1 MNIFNVI
8 NETKLIPLTTI
19 TSREDVEP
27 LCEVLIEA
35 SIPLIE
41 ITLRDE
47 RTLDVID
54 EFNKFPEVH
63 LGVGTIRSESH
74 IDLAIN
80 ASASFL
86 ISPGYSENL
95 LNYAKQKNIPLIP
108 GVQTPSEII
117 KANEAGFSTLKF
129 FPAELSGGVSRLNAY
144 KSVFPDI
151 KFIPTG
157 GITYENTLSYLTL
170 DNVVAVGASAL
181 IPSDLIK
188 SKSWKEIKNKL
199 EKSKELISNC

>member
-1 MNIFNVI
+1 MSVFNII

-27 LCEVLIEA
+27 LCEVLTEA
-35 SIPLIE
+35 SIPIIE

-47 RTLDVID
+47 RTLDIID
-54 EFNKFPEVH
+54 EFKKFPEVH

-86 ISPGYSENL
+86 ITPGYSENL

-108 GVQTPSEII
+108 GVQTPSEIM
-117 KANEAGFSTLKF
+117 KANEAGLSTLKF
-129 FPAELSGGVSRLNAY
+129 FPAELSGGVDRLKAY
-144 KSVFPDI
+144 KSVFSDI

-157 GITYENTLSYLTL
+157 GITNGNALSYLAL
-170 DNVVAVGASAL
+170 DNVIAVRSSAL
-181 IPSDLIK
+181 ISPDLIN
-188 SKSWKEIKNKL
+188 SKSWSEIKNNLK
-199 EKSKELISNC
+199 ESKELITKS

>member
-8 NETKLIPLTTI
+8 DETKLIPLTTI

-27 LCEVLIEA
+27 LCEVLVEA

-41 ITLRDE
+41 ITLRDH
-47 RTLDVID
+47 RTLDIID

-117 KANEAGFSTLKF
+117 KANEAGLSTLKF
-129 FPAELSGGVSRLNAY
+129 FPAELSGGVDRLKAY
-144 KSVFPDI
+144 RSVFSDI

-157 GITYENTLSYLTL
+157 GITNENALSYLAL

-181 IPSDLIK
+181 ISPDLVK
-188 SKSWKEIKNKL
+188 SKSWSEIKNNLK
-199 EKSKELISNC
+199 ESKELITKS

>member
-1 MNIFNVI
+1 MSILNII

-27 LCEVLIEA
+27 LCEVLVEA

-41 ITLRDE
+41 ITLRDK
-47 RTLDVID
+47 RTLDIID

-86 ISPGYSENL
+86 ITPGFSDNL
-95 LNYAKQKNIPLIP
+95 SNYAKQKNIALIP
-108 GVQTPSEII
+108 GVQTPSEIM
-117 KANEAGFSTLKF
+117 KANEVGLTTLKF
-129 FPAELSGGVSRLNAY
+129 FPAELSGGVNRLKAY
-144 KSVFPDI
+144 KSVFSDI

-157 GITYENTLSYLTL
+157 GITNENALSYLAL
-170 DNVVAVGASAL
+170 DNVIAVGASAL
-181 IPSDLIK
+181 ISPDLIK
-188 SKSWKEIKNKL
+188 SKSWSEIKNNLKDL
-199 EKSKELISNC
+199 KELITKS

>member
-1 MNIFNVI
+1 MSIFNII

-27 LCEVLIEA
+27 LCEVLVEA

-41 ITLRDE
+41 ITLRDK

-95 LNYAKQKNIPLIP
+95 LNYAKQNNIPLIP
-108 GVQTPSEII
+108 GVQTPSEIM
-117 KANEAGFSTLKF
+117 KANEAGLSTLKF
-129 FPAELSGGVSRLNAY
+129 FPAELSGGVDRLKAY
-144 KSVFPDI
+144 KSVFSDI

-157 GITYENTLSYLTL
+157 GITNENALSYLAL
-170 DNVVAVGASAL
+170 DNVMAVGASAL
-181 IPSDLIK
+181 ISPDLVN
-188 SKSWKEIKNKL
+188 SKSWSEIKNNLK
-199 EKSKELISNC
+199 KSKELITKS

>member
-8 NETKLIPLTTI
+8 TETKLIPLTTI

-27 LCEVLIEA
+27 LCEVLVEA
-35 SIPLIE
+35 SIPLVE

-47 RTLDVID
+47 RTLDIID
-54 EFNKFPEVH
+54 EFKKFPEVY

-86 ISPGYSENL
+86 ITPGYSENL
-95 LNYAKQKNIPLIP
+95 LNYAKQKNMPLIP
-108 GVQTPSEII
+108 GVQTPSEIM
-117 KANEAGFSTLKF
+117 KANEAGLSTLKF
-129 FPAELSGGVSRLNAY
+129 FPAELSGGVDRLKAY
-144 KSVFPDI
+144 KSVFSDI

-157 GITYENTLSYLTL
+157 GITNKNALSYLAL
-170 DNVVAVGASAL
+170 DNVSAVGASAL
-181 IPSDLIK
+181 ISPDLVH
-188 SKSWKEIKNKL
+188 SKSWSEIKSNLKN
-199 EKSKELISNC
+199 SKELITKN

>member
-1 MNIFNVI
+1 MNIFNI
-8 NETKLIPLTTI
+8 IDETKLIPLTTI

-47 RTLDVID
+47 RTLDAID

-95 LNYAKQKNIPLIP
+95 LNYAKQNNIPLIP

-117 KANEAGFSTLKF
+117 KANEAGLTTLKF
-129 FPAELSGGVSRLNAY
+129 FPAELSGGVDRLKAY
-144 KSVFPDI
+144 RSVFSDI

-157 GITYENTLSYLTL
+157 GITNENALSYLAL
-170 DNVVAVGASAL
+170 DNVMAVGASAL
-181 IPSDLIK
+181 ISPDLVN
-188 SKSWKEIKNKL
+188 SKSWSEIKNNLK
-199 EKSKELISNC
+199 KSKELITKS

>member
-1 MNIFNVI
+1 MSIFNVI
-8 NETKLIPLTTI
+8 AETKLIPLTTI

-27 LCEVLIEA
+27 LCEVLVEA
-35 SIPLIE
+35 SIPLVE

-47 RTLDVID
+47 RTLDIID
-54 EFNKFPEVH
+54 EFKKFPEVY

-86 ISPGYSENL
+86 ITPGYSENL
-95 LNYAKQKNIPLIP
+95 LNYAKQKNMPLIP
-108 GVQTPSEII
+108 GVQTPSEIM
-117 KANEAGFSTLKF
+117 KANEAGLSTLKF
-129 FPAELSGGVSRLNAY
+129 FPAELSGGLDRLKAY

-157 GITYENTLSYLTL
+157 GITNKNALSYLAL
-170 DNVVAVGASAL
+170 DNVSAVGASAL
-181 IPSDLIK
+181 ISPDLVH
-188 SKSWKEIKNKL
+188 SKSWSEIKSNLKD
-199 EKSKELISNC
+199 SKELITKN

>member
-1 MNIFNVI
+1 MNIFNII
-8 NETKLIPLTTI
+8 NETKLIPITNI

-27 LCEVLIEA
+27 LCEVLVEA

-47 RTLDVID
+47 RTLDIIY

-63 LGVGTIRSESH
+63 LGVGTLRSKSH
-74 IDLAIN
+74 IDLAID

-86 ISPGYSENL
+86 IAPGYSENL

-108 GVQTPSEII
+108 GVQTPSEIM
-117 KANEAGFSTLKF
+117 KANEAGLSTLKF
-129 FPAELSGGVSRLNAY
+129 FPAELSGGVDRLKAY
-144 KSVFPDI
+144 KSVFADI

-157 GITYENTLSYLTL
+157 GITNKNALSYLAL
-170 DNVVAVGASAL
+170 DNVSAVGLSAL
-181 IPSDLIK
+181 ISPDLVHLKSWSEIK
-188 SKSWKEIKNKL
+188 SNLKE
-199 EKSKELISNC
+199 SKELITKS

>member
-1 MNIFNVI
+1 MSIFNVI
-8 NETKLIPLTTI
+8 TETKLIPLTTI

-27 LCEVLIEA
+27 LCEVLVEA
-35 SIPLIE
+35 SIPLVE

-47 RTLDVID
+47 RTLDIID
-54 EFNKFPEVH
+54 EFKKFPEVY

-86 ISPGYSENL
+86 ITPGYSENL
-95 LNYAKQKNIPLIP
+95 LNYAKQKNMPLIP
-108 GVQTPSEII
+108 GVQTPSEIM
-117 KANEAGFSTLKF
+117 KANEAGLSTLKF
-129 FPAELSGGVSRLNAY
+129 FPAELSGGLDRLKAY

-157 GITYENTLSYLTL
+157 GITNKNALSYLAL
-170 DNVVAVGASAL
+170 DNVSAVGASAL
-181 IPSDLIK
+181 ISPDLVH
-188 SKSWKEIKNKL
+188 SKSWSEIKSNLKD
-199 EKSKELISNC
+199 SKELINKN

>member
-1 MNIFNVI
+1 MSIFNII

-47 RTLDVID
+47 RTLDAID

-117 KANEAGFSTLKF
+117 KANEAGLSTLKF
-129 FPAELSGGVSRLNAY
+129 FPAELSGGVDRLKAY
-144 KSVFPDI
+144 KSVFSDI

-157 GITYENTLSYLTL
+157 GITNGNALSYLAL
-170 DNVVAVGASAL
+170 DNVIAVGASAL
-181 IPSDLIK
+181 ISPDLIN
-188 SKSWKEIKNKL
+188 SKSWSEIKNNLK
-199 EKSKELISNC
+199 ESKELITKS

>member
-1 MNIFNVI
+1 MNIFNI
-8 NETKLIPLTTI
+8 IDETKLIPLTTI

-27 LCEVLIEA
+27 LCEVLVEA

-41 ITLRDE
+41 ITLRDK
-47 RTLDVID
+47 RTLDIID

-86 ISPGYSENL
+86 ITPGYSENL
-95 LNYAKQKNIPLIP
+95 LNYAKQKNIVLIP

-117 KANEAGFSTLKF
+117 KANEAGLTTLKF
-129 FPAELSGGVSRLNAY
+129 FPAELSGGVDRLKAY
-144 KSVFPDI
+144 RSVFSDI

-157 GITYENTLSYLTL
+157 GITNENALSYLAL
-170 DNVVAVGASAL
+170 DNVMAVGASAL
-181 IPSDLIK
+181 ISPDLVN
-188 SKSWKEIKNKL
+188 SKSWSEIKNNLK
-199 EKSKELISNC
+199 ESKELITKS

>member
-1 MNIFNVI
+1 MNIFNI
-8 NETKLIPLTTI
+8 IDETKLIPLTTI

-27 LCEVLIEA
+27 LCEVLVEA

-41 ITLRDE
+41 ITLRDH
-47 RTLDVID
+47 RTLDIID

-95 LNYAKQKNIPLIP
+95 LNYAKQNNIPLIP

-117 KANEAGFSTLKF
+117 KANEAGLTTLKF
-129 FPAELSGGVSRLNAY
+129 FPAELSGGVDRLKAY
-144 KSVFPDI
+144 RSVFSDI

-157 GITYENTLSYLTL
+157 GITNENALSYLAL
-170 DNVVAVGASAL
+170 DNVMAVGASAL
-181 IPSDLIK
+181 ISPDLVN
-188 SKSWKEIKNKL
+188 SKSWSEIKNNLK
-199 EKSKELISNC
+199 ESKELITKS

>member
-8 NETKLIPLTTI
+8 NETKLIPITNI

-27 LCEVLIEA
+27 LCEVLVEA
-35 SIPLIE
+35 SIPLVE

-47 RTLDVID
+47 RTLDIID
-54 EFNKFPEVH
+54 EFKKFPEVY

-86 ISPGYSENL
+86 ITPGYSENL
-95 LNYAKQKNIPLIP
+95 LNYAKQKNMPLIP
-108 GVQTPSEII
+108 GVQTPSEIM
-117 KANEAGFSTLKF
+117 KANEAGLSTLKF
-129 FPAELSGGVSRLNAY
+129 FPAELSGGVDRLKAY
-144 KSVFPDI
+144 KSVFADI

-157 GITYENTLSYLTL
+157 GITNKNALSYLAL
-170 DNVVAVGASAL
+170 DNVSAVGASAL
-181 IPSDLIK
+181 ISPDLVH
-188 SKSWKEIKNKL
+188 SKSWSEIKSNLKD
-199 EKSKELISNC
+199 SKELITKN

>member
-1 MNIFNVI
+1 MNIFNII
-8 NETKLIPLTTI
+8 NETKLIPITNI

-47 RTLDVID
+47 RTLDIIY

-63 LGVGTIRSESH
+63 LGVGTIRSKSH
-74 IDLAIN
+74 IDLAID

-86 ISPGYSENL
+86 IAPGYSENL

-108 GVQTPSEII
+108 GVQTPSEIM
-117 KANEAGFSTLKF
+117 KANEAGLSTLKF
-129 FPAELSGGVSRLNAY
+129 FPAELSGGVDRLKAY
-144 KSVFPDI
+144 KSVFADI

-157 GITYENTLSYLTL
+157 GITNKNALSYLAL
-170 DNVVAVGASAL
+170 DNVSAVGLSAL
-181 IPSDLIK
+181 ISPDLVHLKSWSEIK
-188 SKSWKEIKNKL
+188 SNLKE
-199 EKSKELISNC
+199 SKELITKS

>member
-1 MNIFNVI
+1 MSIFNII
-8 NETKLIPLTTI
+8 NDTKLIPLTTI

-27 LCEVLIEA
+27 LCEVLVEA

-41 ITLRDE
+41 ITLRDH
-47 RTLDVID
+47 RTLDIID

-74 IDLAIN
+74 IDIAIN

-117 KANEAGFSTLKF
+117 KANEAGLSTLKF
-129 FPAELSGGVSRLNAY
+129 FPAELSGGVDRLKAY
-144 KSVFPDI
+144 RSVFSDI

-157 GITYENTLSYLTL
+157 GITNGNALSYLAL
-170 DNVVAVGASAL
+170 DNVIAVGASAL
-181 IPSDLIK
+181 ISPDLVN
-188 SKSWKEIKNKL
+188 SKSWSEIKNNLK
-199 EKSKELISNC
+199 ESKELITKS

>member
-8 NETKLIPLTTI
+8 TETKLIPITTI

-27 LCEVLIEA
+27 LCEVLVEA
-35 SIPLIE
+35 SIPLVE

-47 RTLDVID
+47 RTLDIID
-54 EFNKFPEVH
+54 EFKKFPEVY

-86 ISPGYSENL
+86 ITPGYSENL
-95 LNYAKQKNIPLIP
+95 LNYAKQKNMPLIP
-108 GVQTPSEII
+108 GVQTPSEIM
-117 KANEAGFSTLKF
+117 KANEAGLSTLKF
-129 FPAELSGGVSRLNAY
+129 FPAELSGGLDRLKAY

-157 GITYENTLSYLTL
+157 GITNKNALSYLAL
-170 DNVVAVGASAL
+170 DNVSAVGASAL
-181 IPSDLIK
+181 ISPDLVH
-188 SKSWKEIKNKL
+188 SKSWSEIKSNLKD
-199 EKSKELISNC
+199 SKELITKN

>member
-1 MNIFNVI
+1 MSIFNVI

-47 RTLDVID
+47 RTLDIID

-86 ISPGYSENL
+86 ITPGFSDNL
-95 LNYAKQKNIPLIP
+95 SNYAKQKNIALIP
-108 GVQTPSEII
+108 GVQTPSEIM
-117 KANEAGFSTLKF
+117 KANEVGLSTLKF
-129 FPAELSGGVSRLNAY
+129 FPAELSGGVNRLKAY
-144 KSVFPDI
+144 KSVFSDI

-157 GITYENTLSYLTL
+157 GITNENALSYLAL
-170 DNVVAVGASAL
+170 DNVMAVGASAL
-181 IPSDLIK
+181 ISPDLVN
-188 SKSWKEIKNKL
+188 SKSWSEIKNNLK
-199 EKSKELISNC
+199 ESKELITKS

>member
-8 NETKLIPLTTI
+8 DETKLIPLTTI

-27 LCEVLIEA
+27 LCEVLVEA

-41 ITLRDE
+41 ITLRDH
-47 RTLDVID
+47 RTLDIID

-74 IDLAIN
+74 IDLAIK

-95 LNYAKQKNIPLIP
+95 LNYAKQKNIVLIP

-117 KANEAGFSTLKF
+117 KANEAGLSTLKF
-129 FPAELSGGVSRLNAY
+129 FPAELSGGVDRLKAY
-144 KSVFPDI
+144 RSVFSDI

-157 GITYENTLSYLTL
+157 GITNKNALSYLAL
-170 DNVVAVGASAL
+170 DNVMAVGASAL
-181 IPSDLIK
+181 ISPDLVN
-188 SKSWKEIKNKL
+188 SKSWSEIKNNLK
-199 EKSKELISNC
+199 ESKELITKS

>member
-47 RTLDVID
+47 RTLDIID
-54 EFNKFPEVH
+54 EFKKFPEVH

-95 LNYAKQKNIPLIP
+95 LNYAKQNNIPLIP

-117 KANEAGFSTLKF
+117 KANEAGLTTLKF
-129 FPAELSGGVSRLNAY
+129 FPAELSGGVDRLKAY
-144 KSVFPDI
+144 RSVFSDI

-157 GITYENTLSYLTL
+157 GITNENALSYLAL
-170 DNVVAVGASAL
+170 DNVMAVGASAL
-181 IPSDLIK
+181 ISPDLVN
-188 SKSWKEIKNKL
+188 SKSWSEIKNNLK
-199 EKSKELISNC
+199 ESKELITKS

>member
-8 NETKLIPLTTI
+8 TETKLIPLTTI

-27 LCEVLIEA
+27 LCEVLVEA
-35 SIPLIE
+35 SIPLVE

-47 RTLDVID
+47 RTLDIID
-54 EFNKFPEVH
+54 EFKKFPEVD

-86 ISPGYSENL
+86 ITPGYSENL
-95 LNYAKQKNIPLIP
+95 LNYAKQKNMPLIP
-108 GVQTPSEII
+108 GVQTPSEIM
-117 KANEAGFSTLKF
+117 KANEAGLSTLKF
-129 FPAELSGGVSRLNAY
+129 FPAELSGGVDRLKAY
-144 KSVFPDI
+144 KSVFSDI

-157 GITYENTLSYLTL
+157 GITNKNALSYLAL
-170 DNVVAVGASAL
+170 DNVSAVGASAL
-181 IPSDLIK
+181 ISPDLLYLKSWSEIK
-188 SKSWKEIKNKL
+188 SNLKD
-199 EKSKELISNC
+199 SKELITKN

>member
-1 MNIFNVI
+1 MSIFNII
-8 NETKLIPLTTI
+8 NETKLIPLTTL

-27 LCEVLIEA
+27 LCEVLVKA

-47 RTLDVID
+47 RTLDIID

-117 KANEAGFSTLKF
+117 KANEAGLSTLKF
-129 FPAELSGGVSRLNAY
+129 FPAELSGGVDRLKAY
-144 KSVFPDI
+144 KSVFSDI

-157 GITYENTLSYLTL
+157 GITNGNALSYLAL
-170 DNVVAVGASAL
+170 DNVIAVGASAL
-181 IPSDLIK
+181 ISPDLVN
-188 SKSWKEIKNKL
+188 SKSWSEIKNNLK
-199 EKSKELISNC
+199 ESKELITKS

>member
-1 MNIFNVI
+1 MSILNLI
-8 NETKLIPLTTI
+8 NKTRLLPLTTLI
-19 TSREDVEP
+19 SREDVEP
-27 LCEVLIEA
+27 LCDILFDT
-35 SIPLIE
+35 SIPFIE

-47 RTLDVID
+47 RTLEIID
-54 EFNKFPEVH
+54 EFKKFPDIH
-63 LGVGTIRSESH
+63 LGVGTIRTKEH
-74 IDLAIN
+74 IDIA
-80 ASASFL
+80 AEADASFL
-86 ISPGYSENL
+86 ITPGFSESLANHAAL
-95 LNYAKQKNIPLIP
+95 KNIPMIP

-117 KANEAGFSTLKF
+117 NANEAGFSTLKF
-129 FPAELSGGVSRLNAY
+129 FPAELSGGVSRLNSY

-170 DNVVAVGASAL
+170 DNVIAVGASAL

-188 SKSWKEIKNKL
+188 SKSWEEIKNKL